1 MAFSFFVVGAGRS
14 GTSLLA
20 SMIDA
25 HPHLTC
31 GMEVASVNCL
41 SGNHC
46 KHPEMVDERLLC
58 LERAC
63 LEASLSVKNDW
74 GNKVTTEQIA
84 FLDDIA
90 HAETVFFQY
99 FKTEKIVYVLR
110 DGRSCV
116 ASKMKRMGK
125 SVDQAIA
132 SWRRSLHMLDWLRAH
147 AADRFLEIRFEDL
160 LSDTETVLTTVAQF
174 LGQPYHSDMLKGPE
188 NPIMPDIY
196 KGIKNLQVNKAY
208 QPPFEDWHVEIRGDL
223 ERYGYFN

>member
-1 MAFSFFVVGAGRS
+1 MAIAFFVVGAGRS

-25 HPHLTC
+25 HPQLTC

-41 SGNHC
+41 SGKYC
-46 KHPEMVDERLLC
+46 KNLTLVDERLLC

-63 LEASLSVKNDW
+63 LDMSLTVKNDW

-84 FLDDIA
+84 FLDAVA
-90 HAETVFFQY
+90 HAETAFFHHFATQ
-99 FKTEKIVYVLR
+99 KIVYVLR

-125 SVDQAIA
+125 SVEQAIA
-132 SWRRSLHMLDWLRAH
+132 SWRRSLHMLDWLREH
-147 AADRFLEIRFEDL
+147 ASDRLLEIRFEDL
-160 LSDTETVLTTVAQF
+160 LSDSETVLSSVAQF
-174 LGQPYHSDMLKGPE
+174 LGQSYHPDMLKGPE

-196 KGIKNLQVNKAY
+196 KGVKNLQASKAY
-208 QPPFEDWHVEIRGDL
+208 QPPFEDWHLEIRGELD
-223 ERYGYFN
+223 RFGYL